1 MKNVLRKILD
11 HLETE
16 LFCYQELSKTY
27 DEQKDVLVKN
37 KHQELEELDNRF
49 IALHNKITKLD
60 TVRKNLFNELKTGT
74 QKLSDIIKIA
84 EMEESPH
91 LDKLKEYQAIF
102 KNLKQEIENKRFVNF
117 ELLKNGLSI
126 TDKKLG
132 IIIEA
137 VVPQGSIYNK
147 RGTKSK
153 GLKNL
158 SVSTINQQV

>member
-16 LFCYQELSKTY
+16 LICYQELSKTY
-27 DEQKDVLVKN
+27 DEQKEVLVKN

-49 IALHNKITKLD
+49 TALHHKITKLD
-60 TVRKNLFNELKTGT
+60 VIRKNLFNELKPGT
-74 QKLSDIIKIA
+74 QKLSEVIKIA
-84 EMEESPH
+84 ETEESPH
-91 LDKLKEYQAIF
+91 LEKLQEYKAIF
-102 KNLKQEIENKRFVNF
+102 KKLREEIENKRFVNF

-137 VVPQGSIYNK
+137 VVPQGSIYNRK
-147 RGTKSK
+147 GTKSK

-158 SVSTINQQV
+158 SVSTINQEA

>member
-16 LFCYQELSKTY
+16 LICYQELSKTY
-27 DEQKDVLVKN
+27 DEQKEILVKN
-37 KHQELEELDNRF
+37 KHQELEELDNKF
-49 IALHNKITKLD
+49 VALHNKITKLD
-60 TVRKNLFNELKTGT
+60 IVRKNLFNELKQGT
-74 QKLSDIIKIA
+74 QKLFKS
-84 EMEESPH
+84 
-91 LDKLKEYQAIF
+91 LK
-102 KNLKQEIENKRFVNF
+102 KEIENKRYVNF

-137 VVPQGSIYNK
+137 VVPQGSIYNR

>member
-11 HLETE
+11 HLEAE
-16 LFCYQELSKTY
+16 LYCYQELSKTY

-49 IALHNKITKLD
+49 TALHDKITKLD
-60 TVRKNLFNELKTGT
+60 NVRKGLFNELKQDT
-74 QKLSDIIKIA
+74 QKLSDVIKIA
-84 EMEESPH
+84 EAEESPH
-91 LDKLKEYQAIF
+91 LEKLIEYQKIF
-102 KNLKQEIENKRFVNF
+102 QNLKREIENKRFVNM

-137 VVPQGSIYNK
+137 VVPQGSIYNR